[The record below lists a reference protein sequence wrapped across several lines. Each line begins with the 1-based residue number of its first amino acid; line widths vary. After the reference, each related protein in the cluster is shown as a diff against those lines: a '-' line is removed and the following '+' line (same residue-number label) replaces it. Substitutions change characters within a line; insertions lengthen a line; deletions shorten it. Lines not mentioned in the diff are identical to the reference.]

1 MNRKDT
7 NHLIGFV
14 IIVSSL
20 LIMNNTI
27 NIGIKS
33 PLVDICVL
41 VLIVLL
47 SKKYL
52 KGSILISLLYML
64 IKFNNTKEE
73 RFTTDD
79 AKEAGDA
86 DVDEDADEKKDDED
100 ADEKKDDEDADEKKD
115 DEDADEKK
123 DDEDEDEDEDADE
136 KKHAGAKKA
145 NAEAHK
151 HDHKHSKKDQTK
163 IYEND
168 CMRSCGGHYDKKECV
183 KICGRICPNPVK
195 YQRDLKELN
204 RLRKIIEQLDHNDD

>member
-52 KGSILISLLYML
+52 KGSILISVLYML

-73 RFTTDD
+73 HFTTDD

-115 DEDADEKK
+115 
-123 DDEDEDEDEDADE
+123 DEDEDEDADE

-204 RLRKIIEQLDHNDD
+204 RLRKIIEQLDDNDD

>member
-52 KGSILISLLYML
+52 KGSILISVLYML

-73 RFTTDD
+73 HFTTDD

-86 DVDEDADEKKDDED
+86 DVDEDADEKKD
-100 ADEKKDDEDADEKKD
+100 
-115 DEDADEKK
+115 
-123 DDEDEDEDEDADE
+123 DEDEDEDADE

-204 RLRKIIEQLDHNDD
+204 RLRKIIEQLDDNDD